1 MIIEVHCFQISQTLP
16 PGFCYTMTE
25 QSTSDFSITEDM
37 APVANFKKMHLSSL
51 ADLIQVIV

>member
-1 MIIEVHCFQISQTLP
+1 
-16 PGFCYTMTE
+16 MTE
-25 QSTSDFSITEDM
+25 QNTSDFSITEDM